1 MATIM
6 IHTHEYYVKNP
17 HHIIKKSVYENIIKI
32 CKKNKKRIGLSVC
45 DVKTFTG
52 LENLNFDLFNSIII
66 FEKCRSIQVLLRDSK
81 KLLITNSYTRP
92 CKFLVK
98 NVYIEKGWE

>member
-32 CKKNKKRIGLSVC
+32 CKKNKKRLAY
-45 DVKTFTG
+45 
-52 LENLNFDLFNSIII
+52 LF
-66 FEKCRSIQVLLRDSK
+66 VML
-81 KLLITNSYTRP
+81 KLLQSS
-92 CKFLVK
+92 KS
-98 NVYIEKGWE
+98 